1 MSGYTIRGLHGQIVQ
16 ELGVRIL
23 SGRIPE
29 GGTLDLLALE
39 EELGVSRT
47 ALREALKVLTAKG
60 LVDAR
65 QKRGTYILH
74 RSQWNLLDAD
84 VLRWQADQPAPR
96 LLTHLGEVRA
106 IVEPAAAALAALRHD
121 KADVARMQAAVTAM
135 SDNDASATHAA
146 EADLAFHAALLQAT
160 HNDLLA
166 ALKIVIEQGLRQ
178 RDLIVH
184 ASGAVSDPVPAHQ
197 AVLEAIRAGDAPA
210 AQASMLALLEQA
222 SVDYAALSSRRKS
235 AGRRVVR
242 NTA

>member
-1 MSGYTIRGLHGQIVQ
+1 MSGYTLRGLHGQVVH

-23 SGRIPE
+23 SDRIPE
-29 GGTLDLLALE
+29 GATLDLLALE
-39 EELGVSRT
+39 GELGVSRT
-47 ALREALKVLTAKG
+47 ALREALKVLAAKG

-65 QKRGTYILH
+65 QKRGTYVLY

-84 VLRWQADQPAPR
+84 ILRWQADQPTPQ

-121 KADVARMQAAVTAM
+121 EADIARMQAAVTAM
-135 SDNDASATHAA
+135 GDHDASASHAA

-166 ALKIVIEQGLRQ
+166 ALEMVIEQGLRQ

-197 AVLEAIRAGDAPA
+197 AVLDAIRAGDALA
-210 AQASMLALLEQA
+210 AQARMLALLDQA
-222 SVDYAALSSRRKS
+222 SADYAALSSRRKS
-235 AGRRVVR
+235 AGRQVVR